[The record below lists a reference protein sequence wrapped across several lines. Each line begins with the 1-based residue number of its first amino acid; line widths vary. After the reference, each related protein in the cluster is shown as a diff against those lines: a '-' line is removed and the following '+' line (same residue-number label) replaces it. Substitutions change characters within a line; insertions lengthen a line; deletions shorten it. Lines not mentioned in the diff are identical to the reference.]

1 MTHETELFFKEQ
13 RKKFGDIKIIPIGSS
28 LKICLVAEGTADA
41 YPRYGPTMEW
51 DIAAGH
57 AIAKYAGK
65 KVITIIDSE
74 LKDSLSYNK
83 KKLINPWFIV
93 H

>member
-1 MTHETELFFKEQ
+1 
-13 RKKFGDIKIIPIGSS
+13 
-28 LKICLVAEGTADA
+28 
-41 YPRYGPTMEW
+41 MEW

-65 KVITIIDSE
+65 KVTTIIDSE